1 MPGINANLSNAAFA
15 IWDEVPK
22 KNRRP
27 VNSMGGP
34 MEQGR
39 SAWLSG
45 VIIDHHQEMKRF
57 NLDIQA
63 HIEEKIKLMDAL
75 RDMTA
80 SRDKLQ
86 EIVNWSVRQADG
98 PKS

>member
-1 MPGINANLSNAAFA
+1 
-15 IWDEVPK
+15 
-22 KNRRP
+22 
-27 VNSMGGP
+27 
-34 MEQGR
+34 MEEGR
-39 SAWLSG
+39 SAWISS

-57 NLDIQA
+57 KIEISHLV
-63 HIEEKIKLMDAL
+63 EEKLKLMGNL

-86 EIVNWSVRQADG
+86 EIVWNRTVG

>member
-1 MPGINANLSNAAFA
+1 
-15 IWDEVPK
+15 
-22 KNRRP
+22 
-27 VNSMGGP
+27 

-45 VIIDHHQEMKRF
+45 VIIDHHQEMKQF
-57 NLDIQA
+57 KLAAQAELDERLA
-63 HIEEKIKLMDAL
+63 LMNSL

-86 EIVNWSVRQADG
+86 AIVLEASE
-98 PKS
+98 

>member
-1 MPGINANLSNAAFA
+1 
-15 IWDEVPK
+15 
-22 KNRRP
+22 
-27 VNSMGGP
+27 
-34 MEQGR
+34 MEEGR
-39 SAWLSG
+39 SAWISS

-57 NLDIQA
+57 KIEISHLV
-63 HIEEKIKLMDAL
+63 EEKLKLMGNL

-86 EIVNWSVRQADG
+86 EIVWNRTSG

>member
-1 MPGINANLSNAAFA
+1 MPGITANLTNVAFA
-15 IWDEVPK
+15 IWEDVPK
-22 KNRRP
+22 KTRRP

-34 MEQGR
+34 MEEGR
-39 SAWLSG
+39 SAWISS

-57 NLDIQA
+57 KIEISHLV
-63 HIEEKIKLMDAL
+63 EEKLKLMRNL

-86 EIVNWSVRQADG
+86 AIVLEASE
-98 PKS
+98 

>member
-15 IWDEVPK
+15 IWEEVPRK
-22 KNRRP
+22 TRKSP
-27 VNSMGGP
+27 LGAAG
-34 MEQGR
+34 EEGR
-39 SAWLSG
+39 SKWLSS
-45 VIIDHHQEMKRF
+45 VIIDQHQDSKRF
-57 NLDIQA
+57 RNEISYLL
-63 HIEEKIKLMDAL
+63 EEKLKLMRDL

-86 EIVNWSVRQADG
+86 EIVKWSVRQPDG

>member
-1 MPGINANLSNAAFA
+1 MPGITANLTNVAFA
-15 IWDEVPK
+15 IWEDVPK
-22 KNRRP
+22 KTRRP
-27 VNSMGGP
+27 VNSMGGT

-57 NLDIQA
+57 KLDIQA
-63 HIEEKIKLMDAL
+63 ELDERLALMRNL

-86 EIVNWSVRQADG
+86 AIVLELPRNE
-98 PKS
+98 

>member
-1 MPGINANLSNAAFA
+1 MPGITANLSNAAFA
-15 IWDEVPK
+15 LWEEVPK
-22 KNRRP
+22 KTRKP
-27 VNSMGGP
+27 INSMGGP

-45 VIIDHHQEMKRF
+45 VIIDHHQAMKQFR
-57 NLDIQA
+57 LAAQA
-63 HIEEKIKLMDAL
+63 ELEEKLSLMNNL

-86 EIVNWSVRQADG
+86 AIVLEASE
-98 PKS
+98 

>member
-1 MPGINANLSNAAFA
+1 MPGITANLTNVAFA
-15 IWDEVPK
+15 IWEDVPK
-22 KNRRP
+22 KTRRP

-34 MEQGR
+34 MEEGR
-39 SAWLSG
+39 SAWLSS

-57 NLDIQA
+57 KIEISHLV
-63 HIEEKIKLMDAL
+63 EEKLKLMGNL

-86 EIVNWSVRQADG
+86 AIVLEASE
-98 PKS
+98 

>member
-1 MPGINANLSNAAFA
+1 MPGITANLSNAAFA
-15 IWDEVPK
+15 LWEEVPK
-22 KNRRP
+22 KTRRP

-45 VIIDHHQEMKRF
+45 VIIDHHQEMKQF
-57 NLDIQA
+57 KLAAQAELDERLA
-63 HIEEKIKLMDAL
+63 LMNNL
-75 RDMTA
+75 RDMKA

-86 EIVNWSVRQADG
+86 AIVLEASE
-98 PKS
+98 

>member
-1 MPGINANLSNAAFA
+1 MPGITANLSNAAFA
-15 IWDEVPK
+15 IWEEVPK

-45 VIIDHHQEMKRF
+45 VIIDHHQEMKQF
-57 NLDIQA
+57 KLAAQAELDERLA
-63 HIEEKIKLMDAL
+63 LMNNL
-75 RDMTA
+75 RDMKA

-86 EIVNWSVRQADG
+86 AIVLEASE
-98 PKS
+98 